1 MPIDDLDEQRLVICA
16 FIASLVN
23 LGAASTSTEVRAKG
37 SHTAFIVNEPW
48 SNVTEVDIKVLVDVS
63 LSI

>member
-1 MPIDDLDEQRLVICA
+1 MVIYA
-16 FIASLVN
+16 FIASLVS
-23 LGAASTSTEVRAKG
+23 LGAASMSTEVRAQG